1 MAKSS
6 SYRGRLA
13 PSPTGYLHLGHA
25 RTFWVAWQRARAAHG
40 KLIFRNE
47 DLDYQRCK
55 PEFVNAMYEDLRWL
69 GLDWDEGPDIGGPFA
84 PYAQSE
90 RRSFYLDAWRKL
102 RDTGLIYPCT
112 CSRKDLE
119 RALSAPHEE
128 PLHGGPAHGAEFH
141 LLNDCGPQ
149 ARGPRQTRSWFA
161 GAEKP
166 SPEDAKD
173 NSSQPGAVAVQ
184 FPPEGPSSQT
194 SAATIQSLM
203 VDDELPY
210 PGTCR
215 EKTTTAKDYDS
226 PAGVS
231 WRFKVSDGE
240 TISFDDGY
248 FGRQEFVAG
257 RDFTDFLL
265 WRRDDIPAYQLA
277 VVVDDAAMQITEVV
291 RGADLLKSTARQLLL
306 VRTLGYP
313 VPAYF
318 HCPLLRDE
326 KNVRLAK
333 RHDALS
339 LRKLMEQGV
348 QAEELRER
356 FEAKPYR

>member
-1 MAKSS
+1 LRKPPGNQ
-6 SYRGRLA
+6 YRGRLA

-55 PEFVNAMYEDLRWL
+55 PEFVGAMYEDLRWL
-69 GLDWDEGPDIGGPFA
+69 GLDWDEGLDLDGGISQGSFG
-84 PYAQSE
+84 PYSQSE

-102 RDTGLIYPCT
+102 RDSGFIYPCT

-119 RALSAPHEE
+119 RALSAPHE
-128 PLHGGPAHGAEFH
+128 PLPHEIGAA
-141 LLNDCGPQ
+141 NV
-149 ARGPRQTRSWFA
+149 
-161 GAEKP
+161 
-166 SPEDAKD
+166 
-173 NSSQPGAVAVQ
+173 N
-184 FPPEGPSSQT
+184 
-194 SAATIQSLM
+194 
-203 VDDELPY
+203 DDELPY

-215 EKTTTAKDYDS
+215 EMIGTARDYGS

-231 WRFKVSDGE
+231 WRFRVPDGE
-240 TISFDDGY
+240 KISFDDGY
-248 FGRQEFVAG
+248 FGQQEFFAG
-257 RDFTDFLL
+257 RDFADFLL

-291 RGADLLKSTARQLLL
+291 RGADLLKSTARQFLLI
-306 VRTLGYP
+306 RALGYST
-313 VPAYF
+313 PAYF

-326 KNVRLAK
+326 KNIRLAK

-339 LRKLMEQGV
+339 LRKLREQGV
-348 QAEELRER
+348 KAEELRKR
-356 FEAKPYR
+356 FESEVDWDKGSPPV